1 MYTVGSS
8 YEATD
13 SRVARVFKANNHV
26 NFVWFMYF
34 GVSFKAVF
42 LCCLARCVAAVETGG
57 DGHCSGGLQGGA
69 MLNEVGVVSVRPL
82 SVS

>member
-1 MYTVGSS
+1 VASS

-13 SRVARVFKANNHV
+13 LRVVPGFKANNRV
-26 NFVWFMYF
+26 YFVCVLRIF
-34 GVSFKAVF
+34 GVCFKAGFCVVW
-42 LCCLARCVAAVETGG
+42 LTRYVAAVETCG

-69 MLNEVGVVSVRPL
+69 MLNEVGVVSVRPP